1 MKYKINFL
9 AKLVSSVVSVAMI
22 FSSLNFM
29 PVAAADS
36 KAAIGSD
43 VYINEICSQNKSC
56 LLDGY
61 GLYSDWIEIYN
72 AGNTAVD
79 LYGCGLSDNVSNN
92 LLWTFPK
99 DTVIGAGE
107 YLVVFASGRLSTS
120 EELHTPFSL
129 SKNGETLVF
138 STPDGVAMQKV
149 TFPTLGEDK
158 TYGRIKNGAMEVM
171 NPTPGKA
178 NEEVVAAPTFSV
190 GSGFFD
196 REFSMKLSS
205 AAGTEIYYTID
216 GSDPLT
222 SETSMLYTGE
232 ITIRDRSHEP
242 NIYSAYTEDGTA
254 TSISAGTYYKAPTY
268 LVDKACIVRAAAKN
282 SDGTFSPVVQ
292 QSYFVTDGE
301 LADYKDMT
309 VVSLVTDPDN
319 LFDPDKGI
327 YVVGKKWDWNNN
339 DVWAEDSDP
348 ATMRNY
354 HGRGKAWEREA
365 SITIFENGNAVVE
378 QNMGI
383 RIKGSS
389 TRNTAQKSFNL
400 FARSDY
406 GASKLS
412 YPIFPDNTDWQ
423 GNVIDEY
430 DSISLR
436 ASSAQRFRDVIGQN
450 LISDRE
456 VATMEMKPC
465 ALFLNGEYWG
475 FYEITERFSAEYI
488 ESNYGIPEKN
498 VAMIKDG
505 QIEEGAEIECDNFI
519 NTVDSLSKL
528 NMTISSNYQKACD
541 FIDVDSLIEH
551 YAAGIYYGV
560 CDWPNYNYGAWRN
573 TGAIINGNPY
583 SDGKWRMMSFDFDHS
598 MGYTYESS
606 MQGSKLYAYN
616 SFTHMDDKNYA
627 PTNLFIAMLKNEEF
641 RSKFIKIYKLYA
653 DDIASDEKVTKL
665 MKQYSQQY
673 SDIIIDSEYRWDESW
688 FSSWPS
694 ATKEQ
699 RIATLRNFL
708 NNDVI
713 KNVTEFFQ
721 NRADY
726 TLDHMYSYL
735 GVAPSDY
742 EITYTMADLITLQKW
757 LVGSGKITDYEKY
770 DLCKDE
776 RINIFDM
783 AMLKRKVMAGI
794 NKSSNMINNAS
805 GWSFVVDTADGS
817 DAKFSTLSTGFSLDV
832 KSVGTTAWS
841 VQAKYKGLKL
851 ERGATYQLS
860 FDYESSKNII
870 SGPNVMQSS
879 GNYLSYYYDEI
890 RLTPDTK
897 RFIETFTMNSATDTN
912 ARISFDFGSNSNVP
926 FTARITNIKLI
937 RIA

>member
-1 MKYKINFL
+1 MKYKISLL
-9 AKLVSSVVSVAMI
+9 ARVISSVVSAAMI
-22 FSSLNFM
+22 LSSSNFIS
-29 PVAAADS
+29 VIAADS
-36 KAAIGSD
+36 EIAVGSD
-43 VYINEICSQNKSC
+43 VYINEICAQNKSC
-56 LLDGY
+56 LSDSY

-72 AGNTAVD
+72 AADTVVD
-79 LYGCGLSDNVSNN
+79 LYGCGLSDNASNT

-107 YLVVFASGRLSTS
+107 YLIVFASGRESTS
-120 EELHTPFSL
+120 NELHTPFSL
-129 SKNGETLVF
+129 SKNGETLML
-138 STPDGVAMQKV
+138 STPDGSTVQKV

-158 TYGRIKNGAMEVM
+158 TYGRIKNGDMEVM
-171 NPTPGKA
+171 TPTPGKA
-178 NEEVVAAPTFSV
+178 NEEVVTAPTFSV

-196 REFSMKLSS
+196 KEFSMKLSS

-222 SETSMLYTGE
+222 SETSMLYTGD
-232 ITIRDRSHEP
+232 ITIKDRSDEP

-301 LADYKDMT
+301 LANYKDMT

-327 YVVGKKWDWNNN
+327 YVVGKKWDWSND

-365 SITIFENGNAVVE
+365 SITVFENGNAVVE

-389 TRNTAQKSFNL
+389 TRNSAQKSFNL

-412 YPIFPDNTDWQ
+412 YPIFPDNTDWE
-423 GNVIDEY
+423 GNIIDEY
-430 DSISLR
+430 DSLSLR
-436 ASSAQRFRDVIGQN
+436 AVSAQRFRDVIGQD

-465 ALFLNGEYWG
+465 VLFINGEYWG
-475 FYEITERFSAEYI
+475 FYEITERLSAEYI

-498 VAMIKDG
+498 VAMVKDG
-505 QIEEGAEIECDNFI
+505 QSEEGAEIECSNFI
-519 NTVDSLSKL
+519 STANSLSKL
-528 NMTISSNYQKACD
+528 NMTVLSNYQKACD

-560 CDWPNYNYGAWRN
+560 WDWPNYNYGAWRN
-573 TGAIINGNPY
+573 TGGIINGNPY

-598 MGYTYESS
+598 MGYTYDSS
-606 MQGSKLYAYN
+606 MQNTKLYTYN
-616 SFTHMDDKNYA
+616 SFTHISNKNYA

-641 RSKFIKIYKLYA
+641 RSKFIKVYRLYA
-653 DDIASDEKVTKL
+653 DDIASAEKVTKL
-665 MKQYSQQY
+665 MEQYSKQYS
-673 SDIIIDSEYRWDESW
+673 DMIVNSEYRWDESW

-699 RIATLRNFL
+699 KLASIRSFL

-713 KNVTEFFQ
+713 ANVTEFFQ
-721 NRADY
+721 NRANY
-726 TLDHMYSYL
+726 TLNHMYSYL
-735 GVAPSDY
+735 GVDPSDY
-742 EITYTMADLITLQKW
+742 EFTYTISDLITLQKW
-757 LVGSGKITDYEKY
+757 LTGSGKLSDWEKY
-770 DLCKDE
+770 DLCEDK

-783 AMLKRKVMAGI
+783 AVLRRKVMASI
-794 NKSSNMINNAS
+794 NRNPNMITNTN
-805 GWSFVVDTADGS
+805 GWSFAVDTNGGS
-817 DAKFSTLSTGFSLDV
+817 DAEFTAFSGGFSVDV
-832 KSVGTTAWS
+832 KSVGTVAWGI
-841 VQAKYKGLKL
+841 QAKYKGLTM
-851 ERGATYQLS
+851 ESGASYQLS
-860 FDYESSKNII
+860 FDYESTKNII

-879 GNYLSYYYDEI
+879 GDYLSYYYNEI
-890 RLTPDTK
+890 EFTPET
-897 RFIETFTMNSATDTN
+897 RHFIETFTMNSATDTN
-912 ARISFDFGSNSNVP
+912 TRLSFDFGSNSDIP
-926 FTARITNIKLI
+926 FTAKITNIRLI
-937 RIA
+937 RIS